1 MLHVRRRQFITLLGG
16 AAAAWPLA
24 ARAQQSER
32 MRQVG
37 LIMASAE
44 TDPEAQQRVRIF
56 RQALNGLGWIEGVNL
71 EFTIT
76 GLVAMPNV
84 YETSAYE
91 LVGKKPDLIVAHST
105 PVVLALKQL
114 TPTDIPIVFV
124 SVSDPIGDGIIASF
138 HRPGGN
144 ITGFTNIEGSISG
157 KWLELLTEIA
167 PNVSRFTFIYN
178 PRTAPGGGSYFL
190 APFQAAASSLNLNTT
205 INPVNEPAEI
215 DDVVAAVGRE
225 PNSGLVVSNDIFT
238 VRHRERIISLAAR
251 NRVRAIYP
259 FRFFAIDG
267 GLIAYGTDLADLFRR
282 SATYVDRI
290 LKGEHPRQ
298 LPVQSPVKFEL
309 IINLKTAKALGLEVP
324 PSLLARADEV
334 IE

>member
-1 MLHVRRRQFITLLGG
+1 
-16 AAAAWPLA
+16 
-24 ARAQQSER
+24 
-32 MRQVG
+32 
-37 LIMASAE
+37 
-44 TDPEAQQRVRIF
+44 
-56 RQALNGLGWIEGVNL
+56 
-71 EFTIT
+71 
-76 GLVAMPNV
+76 MPNV

-215 DDVVAAVGRE
+215 DDGC
-225 PNSGLVVSNDIFT
+225 SGSW
-238 VRHRERIISLAAR
+238 
-251 NRVRAIYP
+251 
-259 FRFFAIDG
+259 
-267 GLIAYGTDLADLFRR
+267 
-282 SATYVDRI
+282 
-290 LKGEHPRQ
+290 PRTKQ
-298 LPVQSPVKFEL
+298 RP
-309 IINLKTAKALGLEVP
+309 
-324 PSLLARADEV
+324 RC